1 MTQDIFYVPIK
12 SKNLSHYFSRAIILP
27 TKYYSNRNNDIQDN
41 ANDSILISEHKWFKG
56 CDCSIKIVLTA
67 QEQENLISNSKY
79 LLESHSPIP
88 ISRITNI
95 YFLDEE
101 VKNNTV
107 WDINKGAAFIP
118 KLLCKVDRDE
128 NIEFCDENIE
138 CSRLRDS
145 SSSIMSNKNIERFNI
160 LLGGMAFMK
169 IGCESFMN
177 YSYNYFSTLSLLNK
191 YIESRFQS
199 ATKTVKLE
207 FSNKYNGL
215 FNDNESHWKR
225 WKQYIYKK
233 DLNKS
238 DIEQIARKE
247 NVELTY
253 KLGMIVLESMDSN
266 TTLYDLAVLAE
277 YKQFKNTDNLVTDLT
292 NGKIPIERAENIS
305 LLFGLNIGYG
315 ALRNKYIT
323 GNNEFIIKFPLDRKL
338 DYYIIESIY
347 QFIFHKSNNNVP
359 FGYLDNW
366 VVSKLDDKV
375 DKRYITYQ
383 VLDAVI
389 IAKKKPT
396 PMEEFLEYFS
406 KDFYPKLSSI
416 LEKYIPPYL
425 ELKKD
430 KANFY
435 FEQKLDISLKEAIK
449 SFQEKLKNDYQL
461 ESQEKITKLNSDF
474 NVINKKL
481 EQKVYDLNVKLD
493 DKREELRLL
502 KVQLENTE
510 VLPANS
516 KIDKDNIKKKTDNM
530 PLSSLSEDVLEGKNK
545 DDLISIAKNMN
556 MRGYSSLNKDDLIE
570 FIKSNLDVQNNIPF

>member
-27 TKYYSNRNNDIQDN
+27 TKYYSNRNNDIQDKV
-41 ANDSILISEHKWFKG
+41 NDSILISTHKWFKD
-56 CDCSIKIVLTA
+56 CDCSIKIILTA
-67 QEQENLISNSKY
+67 QEQRNLISNSKY

-101 VKNNTV
+101 VKSNTV

-118 KLLCKVDRDE
+118 KHICKVDKDE

-138 CSRLRDS
+138 YSGLSDFS
-145 SSSIMSNKNIERFNI
+145 SSLMSDKNIERFNI

-169 IGCESFMN
+169 IGRESFMN

-199 ATKTVKLE
+199 ATKIAKLE

-215 FNDNESHWKR
+215 FNENESHWAR

-233 DLNKS
+233 DLNRS
-238 DIEQIARKE
+238 DIEQIASKE
-247 NVELTY
+247 NVELTH
-253 KLGMIVLESMDSN
+253 KLGMIDIDSMDSN
-266 TTLYDLAVLAE
+266 TTLYDLAILAE
-277 YKQFKNTDNLVTDLT
+277 YKQYKNTDNLVTDLS

-359 FGYLDNW
+359 FEYLDHW
-366 VVSKLDDKV
+366 VISKIDDKV

-416 LEKYIPPYL
+416 LEKHIPPYL
-425 ELKKD
+425 ELIKD
-430 KANFY
+430 KANSY

-449 SFQEKLKNDYQL
+449 SFQGKLQNDYQL

-474 NVINKKL
+474 NIINKKL
-481 EQKVYDLNVKLD
+481 EQKIYDLNVKLD

-502 KVQLENTE
+502 KVQLENNE

-516 KIDKDNIKKKTDNM
+516 KIDNEKIKKKTANFS
-530 PLSSLSEDVLEGKNK
+530 LSSLSEDVLECKNK
-545 DDLISIAKNMN
+545 DDLIKIAKNMN
-556 MRGYSSLNKDDLIE
+556 LRGYSSLNKGDLIE
-570 FIKSNLDVQNNIPF
+570 FIKSKIDSQKNIPF